1 MSGER
6 GRGVVLQALA
16 LLILMV
22 GLVWWWR
29 AAPGQGA
36 DRRVVDWRLSAE
48 QLLPDIGEQE
58 VANTLVLEP
67 GTGYEEVVEIEQ
79 GDFLVSAVCA
89 GDDGAR
95 VRVSLGDE
103 DSGRGLR
110 CSGARTPDIF
120 SVGLSEELR
129 MRISIDSP
137 GPVVFRYALQR
148 SSG

>member
-1 MSGER
+1 MSSER
-6 GRGVVLQALA
+6 GRGVVLHALA
-16 LLILMV
+16 ALILV
-22 GLVWWWR
+22 IGLVWWWR
-29 AAPGQGA
+29 AAPDGA
-36 DRRVVDWRLSAE
+36 GDGRLAHWRLTAE

-67 GTGYEEVVEIEQ
+67 GTGYDEIVEVER
-79 GDFLVSAVCA
+79 GDFLVSVVCA

-95 VRVSLGDE
+95 VRVSLGGT

-120 SVGLSEELR
+120 SVGLTRQLR
-129 MRISIDSP
+129 MHVSVDAS